1 MLYSATFTFPIRPE
15 DKLRLP
21 NLTHLQIIGL
31 WAGAIPPHKA
41 SLYQETIRAQ
51 RELLAAAQTRIAAV
65 KLVEQAR
72 A

>member
-41 SLYQETIRAQ
+41 SLYQETIPSDERDT
-51 RELLAAAQTRIAAV
+51 TRDERDTTRTVA
-65 KLVEQAR
+65 
-72 A
+72 